1 MNGKRRLPRQR
12 LLKIGVPALGS
23 ALLAS
28 GLLAAF
34 AIGSPGASGGSG
46 EAHRPATVRT
56 LGFDKERGQTGTEAF
71 SMLGVSWASPTARPT
86 GAVEV
91 RTRGSESGKWS
102 DWRDLEVHDTPVDF
116 ARGATEPLWVG
127 PSNGVQARVGGRPA
141 GGGLRLDLVDPGTRS
156 EAAPTASDVVAA
168 EPVAYAAE
176 TATPTPTATSVTGPQ
191 CLTGLTTAPARP
203 ADGKVKR
210 PPMVTRGQWG
220 ADEAIVQCPTLYS
233 PAVKAVIVH
242 HEAGTNTYSCTQS
255 PAMIRSIQ
263 AYHVKTQG
271 WGDIGYNFVVDKCGR
286 IFEGSRGGADLPV
299 KARHT
304 LGFNPDT
311 VGISLLGNMET
322 AKPTR
327 AARAAIARIAG
338 WKLGQYGADPLS
350 RTTLTAEFDNGK
362 HTAGQQ
368 VEVDRIISHRDVMAT
383 ACPGANLYTQLPKLR
398 AAAAGPTASAAAP
411 TADVNR
417 DGTADL
423 VAGTPKATGGGTVT
437 VLPGSPTGPAT
448 TAKRTIGQASTGVPG
463 SAETGDEFGTATAW
477 GDVNADGHAD
487 LAIGAPGEDDSSGNN
502 DAGTVTILYG
512 PALTSGTTHS
522 IPSASRTTGAKLGTK
537 VALADF
543 NADGRAD
550 LLALAPGGTGR
561 WWHFDSATAAA
572 TSAPTGP
579 TRNGV
584 ATGDFNADGYPDAA
598 VNYRDTTGRDTT
610 RALYGSATGPKPATT
625 VLYTG
630 AGSVAAGDL
639 NADGFDDLIIG
650 DPYTDEATARTDG
663 KVQALYGSATG
674 LSTTRVTTIAQSTSG
689 VPGAAEAGDKM
700 GTSVAIGDFDLDG
713 YADVLTGVPGE
724 DGTRDSINRTD
735 AGTALLLKGSTT
747 GLTATGSAAYTQ
759 DSPGIPG
766 STETGDQFGTAVSL
780 ADTTGTTRADRVFGA
795 SGEDKGDGAI
805 QYLNSTGTGTHYGRT
820 TLGTQTATRLGQNLA
835 P

>member
-1 MNGKRRLPRQR
+1 M
-12 LLKIGVPALGS
+12 V
-23 ALLAS
+23 
-28 GLLAAF
+28 
-34 AIGSPGASGGSG
+34 
-46 EAHRPATVRT
+46 
-56 LGFDKERGQTGTEAF
+56 
-71 SMLGVSWASPTARPT
+71 GVSWASPTARPT

-91 RTRGSESGKWS
+91 RTRGSESGRWG
-102 DWRDLEVHDTPVDF
+102 DWRALEVPDTPMDF

-141 GGGLRLDLVDPGTRS
+141 GGGLRLDLVDPGTTS
-156 EAAPTASDVVAA
+156 EAASTASTVAA
-168 EPVAYAAE
+168 ADPVAYAAE
-176 TATPTPTATSVTGPQ
+176 TATPTPTATSVTGPR
-191 CLTGLTTAPARP
+191 CLTGLTTAPTKPP
-203 ADGKVKR
+203 AGKVPR
-210 PPMVTRGQWG
+210 PPMVTRAQWG
-220 ADEAIVQCPTLYS
+220 ADETIVQCPTVYS

-255 PAMIRSIQ
+255 AAMIRSIQ

-286 IFEGSRGGADLPV
+286 IFEGSKGGADLPV

-362 HTAGQQ
+362 YTAGQQ

-398 AAAAGPTASAAAP
+398 TAAAGPTASAAPA

-423 VAGTPKATGGGTVT
+423 TAGTPKASGGGSVT
-437 VLPGSPTGPAT
+437 VLPGSPNGPAT
-448 TAKRTIGQASTGVPG
+448 AAKKTVGQASAGVPG
-463 SAETGDEFGTATAW
+463 SAETGDDFGTATAW
-477 GDVNADGHAD
+477 GDVNADGYAD
-487 LAIGAPGEDDSSGNN
+487 LAIGAPGEDDTTGHT
-502 DAGTVTILYG
+502 DAGAVTVLYG
-512 PALTSGTTHS
+512 PSLTSGTTHS
-522 IPSASRTTGAKLGTK
+522 IPSASRTSGARLGTK

-550 LLALAPGGTGR
+550 VLALAPGGTGR

-572 TSAPTGP
+572 VSGP
-579 TRNGV
+579 SGLTRNGV
-584 ATGDFNADGYPDAA
+584 TTGDFNADGYPDAA
-598 VNYRDTTGRDTT
+598 LNYRDTTGHDTV
-610 RALYGSATGPKPATT
+610 RPLYGSANGPKPTT
-625 VLYTG
+625 GVLLTG
-630 AGSVAAGDL
+630 AGAVAAGDL
-639 NADGFDDLIIG
+639 NGDGFDDLVIG

-674 LSTTRVTTIAQSTSG
+674 LSTTRVTTITQSTTG

-700 GTSVAIGDFDLDG
+700 GTSVAVGDFDLDG
-713 YADVLTGVPGE
+713 FADVLTGLPGE
-724 DGTRDSINRTD
+724 DVTRDSIARTD
-735 AGTALLLKGSTT
+735 AGTVLLLKGSAT
-747 GLTATGSAAYTQ
+747 GLTGTGSVSYTQ
-759 DSPGIPG
+759 DSAGIPG
-766 STETGDQFGTAVSL
+766 STEAGDQFGTAVSL
-780 ADTTGTTRADRVFGA
+780 ADVTGTTRADRIFGA
-795 SGEDKGDGAI
+795 GGEDAGDGAI
-805 QYLNSTGTGTHYGRT
+805 QYLNSSGTGTHYSRT